1 MDKVLCPECTHE
13 AVQINEGRTWVCTSC
28 GEHFLY
34 PPKSPWQPIET
45 APKDGTLVLVYEE
58 CNGIMLGYY
67 RTEWREA
74 TEAMTIQPTHWQPLP
89 EPPK

>member
-1 MDKVLCPECTHE
+1 MD
-13 AVQINEGRTWVCTSC
+13 
-28 GEHFLY
+28 
-34 PPKSPWQPIET
+34 WQPIAT

-58 CNGIMLGYY
+58 RNGIMLGYY

-74 TEAMTIQPTHWQPLP
+74 TEAMTIQPTHWQALP